1 MVSNWGL
8 VFNYS
13 MTLLINTAPPGTA
26 HVAYLPPSRAIQAI
40 ESISSQRSMEK
51 KDFLKAGGFQRFSKW
66 ARNIFAKAP
75 SKLVKLPVHNS
86 ITSTPNRPAPEL
98 PPRNCRRL
106 EIRNNAS
113 NCGTQSQ
120 DLSMRQ
126 TISDKPPPLP
136 PRPPVAS
143 SPPLPPLSPVHVD
156 SRHPVTTGENG
167 RGMLLESI
175 RNDGLGSL
183 RKVAH
188 RPHRTSYNRLIR
200 HSTYMKGASM
210 LEGHR

>member
-1 MVSNWGL
+1 M
-8 VFNYS
+8 
-13 MTLLINTAPPGTA
+13 
-26 HVAYLPPSRAIQAI
+26 AYLPPSRAIQAI
-40 ESISSQRSMEK
+40 ESVSSQRSMDK
-51 KDFLKAGGFQRFSKW
+51 KDFLKAGGIQRFSKW
-66 ARNIFAKAP
+66 AHNLFSKAP

-86 ITSTPNRPAPEL
+86 IISTPNRPASEL
-98 PPRNCRRL
+98 PPRNCRRF
-106 EIRNNAS
+106 EITNAS

-126 TISDKPPPLP
+126 TISNKPPPLP

-143 SPPLPPLSPVHVD
+143 SPPLPPLPPVHVD
-156 SRHPVTTGENG
+156 SRHTVTTGENG

-188 RPHRTSYNRLIR
+188 RPYRTSYSRVIC
-200 HSTYMKGASM
+200 HST
-210 LEGHR
+210 